1 MRAKYPEFRAQL
13 RRGRVSL
20 VAWPLAM
27 GAVLSLYASV
37 FGAMFNDIQASAQ
50 MMNSLPDAMTKL
62 FSDQLVTSGSGFI
75 YSVFFS
81 LIGFVLLS
89 IASVSWGQGIIAG
102 LADSGELELSAARG
116 ISRRSFFNQRTIA
129 VFFRMLICALVVG
142 LVLWFFNGY
151 SHLDLQAGG
160 TVVAIV
166 GWMGHG
172 ALIVALTNLVGVYTL
187 KRSAAIAA
195 GACVAVWSY
204 LAQAVGKL
212 LDSLSWL
219 CWFSPQ
225 YWIFRSNPLDPV
237 DGVQAGTWWAL
248 AAVWGLVLLATLCAL
263 ARYQRRDLV

>member
-1 MRAKYPEFRAQL
+1 MLTKYPEFLAQL
-13 RRGRVSL
+13 RRGKVSL

-62 FSDQLVTSGSGFI
+62 FSDQLVTSGAGFI

-89 IASVSWGQGIIAG
+89 IASVTWGQGLIAG

-116 ISRRSFFNQRTIA
+116 ISRQSFFFQRITAIIL
-129 VFFRMLICALVVG
+129 RILLCGIVVAI
-142 LVLWFFNGY
+142 VLSAFNGS
-151 SHLDLQAGG
+151 SHLDLQTGG
-160 TVVAIV
+160 TAVAIA

-172 ALIVALTNLVGVYTL
+172 ALIVALTNLIGVYTL

-195 GACVAVWSY
+195 GASFAVWSY
-204 LAQAVGKL
+204 LTQAVGKL

-219 CWFSPQ
+219 CWCSPQ
-225 YWIFRSNPLDPV
+225 YWMFRTNPLD
-237 DGVQAGTWWAL
+237 GVELGTWWAL
-248 AAVWGLVLLATLCAL
+248 AVIWVLALLITLATLAL
-263 ARYQRRDLV
+263 YQRRDLV